1 MKKLKVDLH
10 LHCAEDPLDRV
21 EHSAVQLIDEA
32 AQKGFDAISIANHHI
47 VTYNR
52 RLALYAE
59 RRGIVLIP
67 GIEKLIEGKHVLLV
81 NVDWRV
87 HPVRTFG
94 ELRRW
99 KNGNSL
105 VIAPHPYYPKGMCL
119 RGALD
124 RNTDVFD
131 AVEFSF
137 FYSRIVNFNKRAM
150 RVAAEHGLPAVGSSD
165 CHRIDDLGTT
175 YTLVESEKDL
185 NAIVNAIRDGKTE
198 VVTQPLAFGRMLARG
213 IRSAAGSVVESAV
226 KQTYGRLTG
235 AVPFE
240 GKAVAYRSRKEKRE
254 V

>member
-124 RNTDVFD
+124 RNIDVFD

-226 KQTYGRLTG
+226 EQTYGRLTG
-235 AVPFE
+235 AVLFE

>member
-1 MKKLKVDLH
+1 MRKLKVDLH
-10 LHCAEDPLDRV
+10 LHCAEDPLDDV
-21 EHSAVQLIDEA
+21 DHSAQELIDEA
-32 AQKGFDAISIANHHI
+32 ARKGFDAIAIANHHV
-47 VTYNR
+47 VTYSR

-59 RRGIVLIP
+59 RRGVILIP

-119 RGALD
+119 RGLLD
-124 RNTDVFD
+124 RHIDLFD

-137 FYSRIVNFNKRAM
+137 FYSRVVNFNKRAI
-150 RVAAEHGLPAVGSSD
+150 RVAAERGLPLVGSSD
-165 CHRIDDLGTT
+165 CHHIEDLGTT

-185 NAIVNAIRDGKTE
+185 NAIVNAVRDGKTE
-198 VVTQPLAFGRMLARG
+198 VVTQPLASGHMLARG
-213 IRSAAGSVVESAV
+213 VRSVAGSIVESAV
-226 KQTYGRLTG
+226 EQTYGRLTG
-235 AVPFE
+235 ALLFE
-240 GKAVAYRSRKEKRE
+240 GKAVAYRSRKEKQGI
-254 V
+254 